1 MGRALFAG
9 VIATAIV
16 SALIYVNV
24 TMGFVPR
31 LDMLGEIAAF
41 NARIGL
47 PAGEMAVWITHVVVG
62 ALVFALA
69 FALLEPILPGRGF
82 GAGLFFGAVTFLVMM
97 VTVMPLA
104 GREIF
109 AQDLGPEAIGA
120 ALGLNL
126 VYGGVLGGTYAL
138 LGEVAEP

>member
-24 TMGFVPR
+24 SMGFVPQ
-31 LDMLGEIAAF
+31 LDMLAEIAAF
-41 NARIGL
+41 NARVGL
-47 PAGEMAVWITHVVVG
+47 PSTETAVWITHCVMGIVVY
-62 ALVFALA
+62 AIA

-82 GAGLFFGAVTFLVMM
+82 GAGLFFGVVTFLVMM
-97 VTVMPLA
+97 VSFMPLA
-104 GREIF
+104 GRELF
-109 AQDLGPEAIGA
+109 AQDLGPAAIAA

-126 VYGGVLGGTYAL
+126 VYGGVLGGTYGL
-138 LGEVAEP
+138 LAEVTEP